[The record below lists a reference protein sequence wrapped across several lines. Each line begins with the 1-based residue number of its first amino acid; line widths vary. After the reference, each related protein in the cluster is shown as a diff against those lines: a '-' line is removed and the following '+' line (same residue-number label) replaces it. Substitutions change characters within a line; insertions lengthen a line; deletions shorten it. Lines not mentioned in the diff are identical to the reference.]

1 MNANGAKS
9 LQPLT
14 HGNILIVGVK
24 ASNLDEELK
33 THPRITVWDSQNENW
48 LTRDVPDNTRVIF
61 MTRFISHR
69 TSERLLTEARKRQLT
84 IFNPEGT
91 GMIAK
96 QVRELLNI
104 VKSTDDVV
112 KPKVEGKYK
121 LIPLHPF
128 VDFSKTNTENARAL
142 LVKAAELGIDTTE
155 ASLANSIATLRKKQS
170 GTGVPR
176 SIRPKLDVSVEIL
189 DSMIQQLKDMRDF
202 IISTTTENATLRSKL
217 ENLKKVFGD

>member
-1 MNANGAKS
+1 MNANEAKS

-96 QVRELLNI
+96 QVRELLGI
-104 VKSTDDVV
+104 VKSADVV
-112 KPKVEGKYK
+112 NEVKTKGK
-121 LIPLHPF
+121 LEPLHQF
-128 VDFSKTNTENARAL
+128 VDFSKMNSENAVILMA
-142 LVKAAELGIDTTE
+142 KANELGIATTPE
-155 ASLANSIATLRKKQS
+155 SLAMMVGNLRKKMH
-170 GTGVPR
+170 GTGVPK
-176 SIRPKLDVSVEIL
+176 SIRAKVDVSVEIL
-189 DSMIQQLKDMRDF
+189 DSMIRQLQDMRGFLIATVD
-202 IISTTTENATLRSKL
+202 ENNSLREKL
-217 ENLKKVFGD
+217 SSLKKVFSE